1 MNSAWFSAS
10 RVALGTREESVT
22 SAKSGRQVNGPLEP
36 AGFGTCLDGEEQA
49 AVGALRRSIREAF
62 LEEVT
67 PET

>member
-1 MNSAWFSAS
+1 MVFSIEG
-10 RVALGTREESVT
+10 GTGNQRGVCYFSQP
-22 SAKSGRQVNGPLEP
+22 GRQVNGLFEP

-62 LEEVT
+62 PEEVT